1 MTSCFLWNPKERIY
15 VKRGVYVIGLL
26 SSTLDW
32 LKLYCAGWGPDQ
44 RERERERERGG
55 LLAPQARNPL
65 PTRGGGGGGM
75 GWIRHVPQACD
86 ITLDAKG
93 TRGWQV
99 PGRKVGPPGL
109 SNMKGH

>member
-44 RERERERERGG
+44 RERERERESEREREAAFW
-55 LLAPQARNPL
+55 LRKPETHSP
-65 PTRGGGGGGM
+65 PGGGGGG
-75 GWIRHVPQACD
+75 WIRQLTQTGV
-86 ITLDAKG
+86 IKLGGKG
-93 TRGWQV
+93 HRGGKL
-99 PGRKVGPPGL
+99 PGRKIGPPGGI
-109 SNMKGH
+109 NM